1 MKIIKIRQA
10 TSKGFVEMP
19 VGGVF
24 DASQPRSKTRRGRC
38 QGDPPGSICPA
49 LMAHNSDSLLRIEGD
64 KKMTKEEMI
73 ECLAIR
79 KLTPTE
85 AFRLMGMRDED
96 VEKCRAVGISNSSL
110 YKISGNGLITNA
122 VQFIMEH
129 LYKAV
134 VDSNY
139 QTTDE
144 KAVADGYGV

>member
-1 MKIIKIRQA
+1 MNKIKIKQA
-10 TSKGFVEMP
+10 TKLGYIEME

-24 DASQPRSKTRRGRC
+24 DATQPRSKTRRGRT
-38 QGDPPGSICPA
+38 QGNPPGSICPT
-49 LMAHNSDSLLRIEGD
+49 LMANNSDGILKIEEVH
-64 KKMTKEEMI
+64 MTEQEMI
-73 ECLAIR
+73 DSLAIR

-96 VEKCRAVGISNSSL
+96 VEKCRAVGLSNSSL
-110 YKISGNGLITNA
+110 YKIAGNGLISNC
-122 VQFIMEH
+122 VQYIMEH

-144 KAVADGYGV
+144 KMVTDGYGV